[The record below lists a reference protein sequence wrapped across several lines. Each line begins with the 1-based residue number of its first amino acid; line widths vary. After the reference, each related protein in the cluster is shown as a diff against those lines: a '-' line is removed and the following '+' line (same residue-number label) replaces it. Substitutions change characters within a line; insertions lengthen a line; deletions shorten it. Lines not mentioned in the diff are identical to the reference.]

1 MGPIE
6 RSEWNGIEKTASES
20 YCSTEP
26 IKPGQVE
33 SAMKENVGGKLLRNV
48 ARLTLAIVLGGILT
62 APITYANPSN
72 EIVVVPPTD
81 LPTLARQSGEAMFLH
96 DTRDGRTLLYV
107 EQRKGTRLAIFDVTD
122 PAHVKGE
129 GSAQLDAAGPFDFV
143 AALGERAELVRFRKG
158 QGDAV
163 LDLGKHPMLKKV
175 QGTDVQSFTTLLAY
189 DGSRFTGPLID
200 AALGQ
205 SGRDYQ
211 VFQTG
216 KSRSEDSVVEVKQ
229 VRQEATNA
237 DTGTTFLLAEK
248 GLYLIRRPALE
259 TNTQGL
265 SELRRLSS
273 IGG

>member
-1 MGPIE
+1 L
-6 RSEWNGIEKTASES
+6 NGIKKTASES
-20 YCSTEP
+20 YCSTDP
-26 IKPGQVE
+26 IKPAQVE
-33 SAMKENVGGKLLRNV
+33 SAMKKNVGGELLRKLP
-48 ARLTLAIVLGGILT
+48 RLTLATLLGGILT
-62 APITYANPSN
+62 APIIYANPSN

-129 GSAQLDAAGPFDFV
+129 GSAHLDAAGPFDFV
-143 AALGERAELVRFRKG
+143 AALGERAELVRFRKD

-163 LDLGKHPMLKKV
+163 LELRKVPMLKKV
-175 QGTDVQSFTTLLAY
+175 QGPDIPSFTTPAY
-189 DGSRFTGPLID
+189 DGSRFTGPPIH

-205 SGRDYQ
+205 SARDYQ

-216 KSRSEDSVVEVKQ
+216 KSRSEDSVVEVRQ
-229 VRQEATNA
+229 VRQEATNT
-237 DTGTTFLLAEK
+237 DTGTTFLLGEN

-259 TNTQGL
+259 TTPEVYLN
-265 SELRRLSS
+265 
-273 IGG
+273 GG